1 VRFVRFPGIFRDPAL
16 SVLWLIPRVRP
27 IMNENVRL
35 SGLALIAGSVIVM
48 VTLTFHPSERGLLDP
63 AQVESVV
70 RAMITVHSLA
80 LVTLPLWFIGAYGL
94 SRRVSPSNLIGVAG
108 LVTYGFALLAMMNA
122 VVIDGLVTP
131 GLARA
136 IVNATPSQTIG
147 WKIAFSHNVL
157 LDQAFVNVFLVASS
171 TAIALWSSA
180 IVWRGT
186 LARAI
191 GIFGCLLG
199 AATLIGQ
206 FTGWL
211 GRNPHTF
218 GIALI
223 GQALWFFSAGV
234 QLCRSKNENGSRLN
248 I

>member
-1 VRFVRFPGIFRDPAL
+1 MRFVRFPRVFCDPAL
-16 SVLWLIPRVRP
+16 SVLCLIPRVRP

-35 SGLALIAGSVIVM
+35 SGWALIAGSVIVV
-48 VTLTFHPSERGLLDP
+48 VTLTFHPSEHGLLDP
-63 AQVESVV
+63 AQIESVV
-70 RAMITVHSLA
+70 RAMITVHSMA

-94 SRRVSPSNLIGVAG
+94 SRRVSPSNLIGVTG
-108 LVTYGFALLAMMNA
+108 LVIYGFALLAMMNA

-136 IVNATPSQTIG
+136 IVNAAPDKMIG
-147 WKIAFSHNVL
+147 WKIAFNHNVL
-157 LDQAFVNVFLVASS
+157 LDQAFMNVFLVASS
-171 TAIALWSSA
+171 VAISLWSSA

-206 FTGWL
+206 FTGSL
-211 GRNPHTF
+211 GRNPHIF
-218 GIALI
+218 GVVLI

-234 QLCRSKNENGSRLN
+234 QLCRSKNGKTGRV
-248 I
+248 